1 MMKKPFL
8 ILLLSLVVLSFA
20 QNVLLNDVDIA
31 VKLARI
37 EQKKLAI
44 VFTTQTCPYC
54 VKLKNETL
62 TDKTVKQLIMANYI
76 FVEAMHD
83 TKRTT
88 EAFGEKKSYAQLFDY
103 FGISGVPTT
112 WFFSS
117 EASPLV
123 YLPGFAPANT
133 FAQVLKYVYQEIKE
147 DFSQYAKKKDD
158 FVGEKKILRVNTQ
171 DAEFVLKNDPNSLF
185 INSVPEKLDIFKVH
199 ITESEQI
206 ALKLA
211 ELGVFRVLLITD

>member
-1 MMKKPFL
+1 MKKLFL
-8 ILLLSLVVLSFA
+8 IMLIGFVTLSFA
-20 QNVLLNDVDIA
+20 QSVLLNDVDVA

-76 FVEAMHD
+76 FAEAMYD
-83 TKRTT
+83 AKKVTS
-88 EAFGEKKSYAQLFDY
+88 AFGEKKSYAQLFDY

-123 YLPGFAPANT
+123 YLPGYAPAST
-133 FAQVLKYVYQEIKE
+133 FAQVLRYVYQEIKE
-147 DFSQYAKKKDD
+147 DFSLYAKKKDD
-158 FVGEKKILRVNTQ
+158 FTGEKKLLKVTRQ
-171 DAEFVLKNDPNSLF
+171 DADFVLSNDPNSLF
-185 INSVPEKLDIFKVH
+185 VDHVPEKPDIFKVH

-206 ALKLA
+206 ALKLIDR
-211 ELGVFRVLLITD
+211 GVYRVLLITD